1 MPRTSVLRSPTIE
14 KAYPPDLQFMT
25 MDSRSRV
32 SAAAYNAW
40 PPEELNSPPPY
51 ELYDVYPALPVP
63 VTYAADTHP
72 ISPRRTHDIPST
84 MPQVQTLRSP
94 ISGRSRRTQPSMSI
108 PHLREA
114 LDSLED
120 RMATLLNERERL
132 ETRLEHAVRMQS
144 PVQRLPSEL
153 LASIFVNGVFDQ
165 GEEDAVLLANIML
178 ACRYWREVAV
188 GTPALWSRIF
198 MGPRRSL
205 DRARLKLERSKSFPL
220 HICVD
225 FSPQSEHRTVAT
237 ETLMHAMD
245 LLRSAM
251 WRWRSFQLSVP
262 ERPQAHA
269 ALSRCKEEA
278 PLLEVFSVR
287 IANSM
292 QHDDRHPGQP
302 LFLFAGRT
310 PRLRSCAFNSY
321 NFGWD
326 PRLASGLRVLKLSGY
341 WNNAAPSLDDLL
353 AILRASPQLEELA
366 LRNMSDVDQG
376 ACGVTDIDPD
386 RPIRVADSRMV
397 YLPRLTRASFYYAG
411 PLRVRTLLSLL
422 TFPALERI
430 ELGYMDDVSAIVEYL
445 RRQSLTS
452 LPLRHLKIESCLFN
466 EFKLV
471 SLLMRFTSL
480 ATLELIDVE
489 DVSSYTLRVRD
500 RFRITLDFRLQSR
513 GRALRHHSLHN
524 RGCVRSSPRST
535 WRAAPA
541 SSGKHFAPLSSHGYL
556 HNLARSLGNSAHRLA
571 LFLDR

>member
-1 MPRTSVLRSPTIE
+1 
-14 KAYPPDLQFMT
+14 
-25 MDSRSRV
+25 
-32 SAAAYNAW
+32 
-40 PPEELNSPPPY
+40 
-51 ELYDVYPALPVP
+51 
-63 VTYAADTHP
+63 
-72 ISPRRTHDIPST
+72 
-84 MPQVQTLRSP
+84 
-94 ISGRSRRTQPSMSI
+94 MSI

-386 RPIRVADSRMV
+386 RPIRVADSRTV

-489 DVSSYTLRVRD
+489 DVSSYTLRSLATPQLAQPWLCQKLTSINLEGCTGFEWEALRSFVES
-500 RFRITLDFRLQSR
+500 RLPAQSR
-513 GRALRHHSLHN
+513 AFPRQLGTSPGPLPRQISTSSSISSSSAAASAL
-524 RGCVRSSPRST
+524 VRSQTLGGPTST
-535 WRAAPA
+535 SSASAFASQAHILARTPVTPA
-541 SSGKHFAPLSSHGYL
+541 TNPTL
-556 HNLARSLGNSAHRLA
+556 RSLGWPERVQSINLTRCGQISREMVQWLRMYVETVRCETVKGVWGEHVLA
-571 LFLDR
+571 